1 MSRAFI
7 FMCIHVY
14 VCIMGK
20 VKLCFFIH
28 VDCVLLDFAC
38 IEEKFYLSNIELSNN
53 FFHSVF

>member
-7 FMCIHVY
+7 FMCIY

-28 VDCVLLDFAC
+28 VGCVLLDFAC
-38 IEEKFYLSNIELSNN
+38 IEEKFYLSKIELSSN

>member
-1 MSRAFI
+1 MSRAFT
-7 FMCIHVY
+7 FMCIY

-28 VDCVLLDFAC
+28 VGCVLLDFAC
-38 IEEKFYLSNIELSNN
+38 IEEKFYLSKIELSSN